1 MGTTRHHG
9 PPGQRHR
16 EGNVT
21 LVISACISSQ
31 TNAAQ
36 TGVPLST
43 SEGLTTAR
51 RTHKLH
57 LNPPKHPPKAQRP
70 HRPPLNRAST
80 RCLAAEKSREKLKH
94 VSCLPLLS
102 ELCPGADGSVSRNM
116 LLNKWRK
123 SPASQKPP
131 LASSQERREEARDME
146 ARKARGDP
154 SHQHR
159 LRPLPKGQKER
170 WRAPASDD
178 GRGTPTGP
186 EAAPGLPTPES
197 QKQ

>member
-146 ARKARGDP
+146 ARKAPGRVSSQRGP
-154 SHQHR
+154 V
-159 LRPLPKGQKER
+159 PP
-170 WRAPASDD
+170 APAHAPPQ
-178 GRGTPTGP
+178 RAEREVEGTS
-186 EAAPGLPTPES
+186 E
-197 QKQ
+197 